1 MQRNVHSILALII
14 LLVLSHLVS
23 RFMLLYGER
32 RKRHST
38 DDGEHWN
45 CGRHSKATKK
55 MWPSTEK
62 YDNQTS

>member
-1 MQRNVHSILALII
+1 
-14 LLVLSHLVS
+14 
-23 RFMLLYGER
+23 MLLYGER